1 METPKKSLKENTT
14 PLLGASATMAAGGWQ
29 HLKTVK
35 VLNMVS
41 DKDNTLVMKIVNN
54 ALWDVM
60 TPKGEAIYAPLSTEL

>member
-1 METPKKSLKENTT
+1 M
-14 PLLGASATMAAGGWQ
+14 GAGGWQ

>member
-1 METPKKSLKENTT
+1 
-14 PLLGASATMAAGGWQ
+14 MAAGGWQ

-41 DKDNTLVMKIVNN
+41 DKDNTLVIMKIVNN